1 MCVLSKYCPHLD
13 PKHVGIFFFVFFYS
27 VYFICLCGF
36 SQKQWIYIINL
47 ILEVIEKAL
56 LVIQS
61 FQISLAN
68 WWNMTFV
75 LFFKLKFLILVQKTW
90 IQHIFFFTSCFFMQK
105 NFVFN
110 SDETENLR
118 SIFVLSLL
126 CRQRCR
132 RRISEPCQT
141 SKVEH
146 FAKIVNN

>member
-13 PKHVGIFFFVFFYS
+13 PKHVGIFFSLFYLSLWFFSEAMNLYNQPYIRSNRKGAISYS
-27 VYFICLCGF
+27 IFSDFISKLMKHDICF
-36 SQKQWIYIINL
+36 I
-47 ILEVIEKAL
+47 
-56 LVIQS
+56 
-61 FQISLAN
+61 FQIEVPDFSSE
-68 WWNMTFV
+68 NMNTA
-75 LFFKLKFLILVQKTW
+75 
-90 IQHIFFFTSCFFMQK
+90 HIFFTSCFFMQK

>member
-36 SQKQWIYIINL
+36 SQKRWIYIINL

-110 SDETENLR
+110 SDETKNLR
-118 SIFVLSLL
+118 SIFVSSLL

-141 SKVEH
+141 SKVER

>member
-36 SQKQWIYIINL
+36 SQKRWIYIINL

>member
-36 SQKQWIYIINL
+36 SQKRWIYIINL

-110 SDETENLR
+110 SDETKNLR
-118 SIFVLSLL
+118 SIFVSSLL

-132 RRISEPCQT
+132 QRISEPCQT
-141 SKVEH
+141 SKVER